1 MIWQSVCFEIDDYY
15 IMLSYKILVAEDD
28 AFTAQI
34 ISNTF
39 DILGIE
45 HTVVHNGEEALK
57 EITYDFY
64 DLVLMDIQMPIL
76 DGISAS
82 KRMRKLSNTTPIIA
96 FTSCNFEEIKHE
108 LKAAG
113 INNFLGKPSKLNQL
127 PFQLLKY
134 FKQVA

>member
-113 INNFLGKPSKLNQL
+113 INSFLGKPSKLNQL

>member
-1 MIWQSVCFEIDDYY
+1 
-15 IMLSYKILVAEDD
+15 MLSYKILVAEDD

-64 DLVLMDIQMPIL
+64 DLVLMDIQMHIF

>member
-1 MIWQSVCFEIDDYY
+1 MIWQSVCFGVDDYY